1 MASRTKGRKLA
12 AFYEAQNDHIGDLL
26 KPLSA
31 HTADGEQDVK
41 DMALK
46 VKLAVNISFFA
57 NCCLAALQLYAATTS
72 GSLSLFA
79 TCADSGKLTRV
90 MPDVVADLQS
100 VSGFVYAEG
109 LALILSRSPSK
120 RYPVAGSSRIKQG
133 RREEMASQRV
143 TVSN

>member
-1 MASRTKGRKLA
+1 LA
-12 AFYEAQNDHIGDLL
+12 AFYEAQNDHIAGLL

-57 NCCLAALQLYAATTS
+57 NCCLAVLQLYAATTS

-79 TCADSGKLTRV
+79 TCADSGELIKSGTRSQLTCSLSV
-90 MPDVVADLQS
+90 KPES
-100 VSGFVYAEG
+100 VSGAV
-109 LALILSRSPSK
+109 LIISRPVGK
-120 RYPVAGSSRIKQG
+120 RYSLARSSSIESG
-133 RREEMASQRV
+133 RREKVASQWLQIPD
-143 TVSN
+143 